1 MILWHIDISHLRE
14 SPETHH
20 TATFSSLCQHGMHLL
35 DKLNK
40 LYTTRCQEGG
50 GFQGHLVQDQKKTF
64 NLQEQASQP
73 LWLLYVKQLLAWKK
87 HCCTTECSW
96 SKKANNCSILKCT
109 KAMTEANPSLA
120 VDHTKGWEITS
131 TTSWLNKETISRIVD
146 AWDHLQLLKMQWR
159 QIHFNIIS
167 IGTSPRCAGCCN
179 KSVPTGTNETAK
191 TQ

>member
-146 AWDHLQLLKMQWR
+146 AVRSPPASENAMAADPLQHYKHWYFTQMCRLLQQK
-159 QIHFNIIS
+159 
-167 IGTSPRCAGCCN
+167 C
-179 KSVPTGTNETAK
+179 TNRD
-191 TQ
+191 